1 MWVYHEG
8 QGHAQF
14 DEEHVQVFAGDL
26 NLREGEEEWFSQEKW
41 IDVMEAGSVDGAGE
55 SWRWKKGKA
64 ARMRF
69 DRIYSNASHRFCV
82 VCVEAKRLPGLWVE
96 GLTSTAQ
103 QGLTAFLTQGGFK
116 RLLKGLQVFYEFF

>member
-26 NLREGEEEWFSQEKW
+26 NVREGEEESLSEEKW

-82 VCVEAKRLPGLWVE
+82 VCVEAKGLPGLWV
-96 GLTSTAQ
+96 
-103 QGLTAFLTQGGFK
+103 GLTAFLTQGGFK